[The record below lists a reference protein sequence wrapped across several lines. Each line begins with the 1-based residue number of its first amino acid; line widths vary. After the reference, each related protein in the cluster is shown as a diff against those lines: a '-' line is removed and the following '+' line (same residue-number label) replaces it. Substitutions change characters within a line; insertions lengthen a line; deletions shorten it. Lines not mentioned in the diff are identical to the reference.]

1 MNSGWNIT
9 TVFQGYTA
17 FLYFLTEMLPRDPL
31 VQTGT
36 TLELNCTILS
46 KYNGTHTASDIT
58 FHVGNETYGVTHPY
72 VTVLEESK
80 MSTLRL
86 PNVTRDISGTRAQC
100 YIPDVEHR
108 LGEQYVRVAGKTFY
122 HPPTKLREGNI
133 FSRVC
138 LSFCPQGSP
147 HTGPR
152 PWPWPPAITTPYRDF
167 PWPCPPP
174 PLQYT
179 VTPHPDIFEVVYYVA
194 CTLGKQALDIRLKY
208 LLV

>member
-1 MNSGWNIT
+1 MNSGWNII
-9 TVFQGYTA
+9 TVFQGYSV

-36 TLELNCTILS
+36 TLELNCTILP

-152 PWPWPPAITTPYRDF
+152 PWPPAITTPYRDF
-167 PWPCPPP
+167 PWPCPPTPVHRDP
-174 PLQYT
+174 PPTQTCSKLFT
-179 VTPHPDIFEVVYYVA
+179 M
-194 CTLGKQALDIRLKY
+194 
-208 LLV
+208 